1 MLRAEN
7 MSYSPTHPDADSLKK
22 PLVWSLGF
30 HAILFSSLL
39 VSTLLSHRGEL
50 WGGPG
55 GDNAISVG
63 LVGKL
68 PGVPLPHPDAVTT
81 SRVVDTSKGLYK
93 SEPQLKPKEIE
104 PPANK
109 IPKFKQEKTP
119 HYITRPSKILEDTT
133 PPPPNAVPYGQG
145 GAPALPY
152 SQFTVGGATQ
162 GGMGFSGP
170 GGGDFSGRFPA
181 YVDAVRNRISGNWL
195 QSTVDPSVR
204 WAPRAM
210 YTFQIL
216 HDGTVTNVQLTQSSG
231 NRSVDNSALRAI
243 LSSSPVS
250 ALPSNYSGGSVTVEF
265 WFEFR
270 R

>member
-1 MLRAEN
+1 
-7 MSYSPTHPDADSLKK
+7 MSYSPTHPGAENLKK

-30 HAILFSSLL
+30 HMVLFGSLG
-39 VSTLLSHRGEL
+39 VSTLLSHRGEN
-50 WGGPG
+50 WGGAG
-55 GDNAISVG
+55 GDNAVTVG
-63 LVGKL
+63 LVAKL
-68 PGVPLPHPDAVTT
+68 PGIMLPRPDAVTT
-81 SRVVDTSKGLYK
+81 SRVVDETKGLYK
-93 SEPQLKPKEIE
+93 SEPPPKPKEIA
-104 PPANK
+104 PDTKA
-109 IPKFKQEKTP
+109 IPQFKKEKTP
-119 HYITRPSKILEDTT
+119 HYITHPSRVLEDPT

-152 SQFTVGGATQ
+152 SNFTVGGATQ

-170 GGGDFSGRFPA
+170 GGGDFTGRFPA
-181 YVDAVRNRISGNWL
+181 YVDAVRNRISSNWL

-204 WAPRAM
+204 WAPRSM

-216 HDGTVTNVQLTQSSG
+216 RDGTVTNVQMTTSSG

-243 LSSSPVS
+243 LNSSPVS
-250 ALPSNYSGGSVTVEF
+250 PLPSNYSGNIVTVEF

>member
-1 MLRAEN
+1 
-7 MSYSPTHPDADSLKK
+7 MSYSPTHPGADNLKK

-30 HAILFSSLL
+30 HMVLFGSLG
-39 VSTLLSHRGEL
+39 VSTLLSHRGEN
-50 WGGPG
+50 WGGAG
-55 GDNAISVG
+55 GDNAVTVG
-63 LVGKL
+63 LVAKL
-68 PGVPLPHPDAVTT
+68 PGIMLPRPDAVTT
-81 SRVVDTSKGLYK
+81 SRVVDETKGLYK
-93 SEPQLKPKEIE
+93 SEPPPKPKEIA
-104 PPANK
+104 PDTK
-109 IPKFKQEKTP
+109 TIPQFKKEKTP
-119 HYITRPSKILEDTT
+119 HYITHPSRVLEDPT

-152 SQFTVGGATQ
+152 SNFTVGGATQ

-170 GGGDFSGRFPA
+170 GGGDFTGHFPA
-181 YVDAVRNRISGNWL
+181 YVDAVRNRISSNWL

-204 WAPRAM
+204 WAPRSM

-216 HDGTVTNVQLTQSSG
+216 RDGTVTNVQMTTSSG

-243 LSSSPVS
+243 LNSSPVS
-250 ALPSNYSGGSVTVEF
+250 PLPSNYSGNIVTVEF

>member
-1 MLRAEN
+1 
-7 MSYSPTHPDADSLKK
+7 MSYSPTHPGAENLKK

-30 HAILFSSLL
+30 HMVLFGSLG
-39 VSTLLSHRGEL
+39 VSTLLSHRGEN
-50 WGGPG
+50 WGGAG
-55 GDNAISVG
+55 GDNAVTVG
-63 LVGKL
+63 LVAKL
-68 PGVPLPHPDAVTT
+68 PGIMLPRPDAVTT
-81 SRVVDTSKGLYK
+81 SRVVDETKGLYK
-93 SEPQLKPKEIE
+93 SEPPPKPKEIA
-104 PPANK
+104 PDTK
-109 IPKFKQEKTP
+109 TIPQFKKEKTP
-119 HYITRPSKILEDTT
+119 HYITHPSRVLEDPT

-152 SQFTVGGATQ
+152 SNFTVGGATQ

-170 GGGDFSGRFPA
+170 GGGDFTGHFPA
-181 YVDAVRNRISGNWL
+181 YVDAVRNRISSNWL

-204 WAPRAM
+204 WAPRSM

-216 HDGTVTNVQLTQSSG
+216 RDGTVTNVQMTTSSG

-243 LSSSPVS
+243 LNSSPVS
-250 ALPSNYSGGSVTVEF
+250 PLPSNYSGNIVTVEF